1 MISPIC
7 MSINK
12 ASPYFVL
19 VTILKAATFNAH
31 NNSVETNV
39 ILFFLNTGRM
49 QGTEKWSNLP
59 NDIQLS
65 EPRRS

>member
-49 QGTEKWSNLP
+49 QGTEK
-59 NDIQLS
+59 
-65 EPRRS
+65 